1 MVAGNHQV
9 IFKEVDE
16 AVHAIDVLRGFG
28 VEEENIEVVSGLP
41 FSHHMLGRAEPKSRL
56 VYYALAGAISGFIF
70 SILLTFGTPLLY
82 PVRVGGF
89 PLISVPPS
97 IILMFE
103 LTMLGLM
110 SFTFFGV
117 ILENRFPRYTPM
129 EYSRKISNG
138 YISILFRVPEEKE
151 AEIMT
156 RLEHLGGEDI
166 GKAEV
171 LK

>member
-16 AVHAIDVLRGFG
+16 AVHAIDILRGFG
-28 VEEENIEVVSGLP
+28 VDDENIQVVSGLP
-41 FSHHMLGRAEPKSRL
+41 FTHHMLGRPEKKSRL
-56 VYYALAGAISGFIF
+56 VYYALGGAVAGFIF

-82 PVRVGGF
+82 AVRVGGF

-110 SFTFFGV
+110 TFTFIGV
-117 ILENRFPRYTPM
+117 IWENRFPRYSPM
-129 EYSRKISNG
+129 EYSKQISDG
-138 YISILFRVPEEKE
+138 YISILFRAPEEKE
-151 AEIMT
+151 DELMT
-156 RLEHLGGEDI
+156 RLERLGGEDI

-171 LK
+171 VK